1 MKRKIYQK
9 LLEWKNNTLNVK
21 PLMVLGVR
29 QAGKT
34 YIIDEICKNEF
45 EN

>member
-1 MKRKIYQK
+1 MKRKIYNELIK
-9 LLEWKNNTLNVK
+9 WKENTDNIK

-34 YIIDEICKNEF
+34 YIIDELSLIHI
-45 EN
+45 